1 MIKIAV
7 LETWEVLAFVRD
19 GASTIVSFEAL
30 TSVEVLSS
38 INVREF
44 SLVL

>member
-19 GASTIVSFEAL
+19 GVSTVVSFEAL

-38 INVREF
+38 SNERES
-44 SLVL
+44 SLIL